1 MHTNQV
7 ASNCAVCGKYL
18 AVGSGVSAG
27 GDDPRTFC
35 HPGCA
40 EAIAPQTAAAIAVVR
55 PNHRW
60 SGSEQLE
67 REDRRASGTRHAV
80 RPRVA
85 GVSGGLAMLVGLAL
99 LLVASGEDDDGPSS
113 RPVGGSAPEVSAL
126 GVTETTPEQDASSA
140 AKSPIGADPADGPA
154 ARARPR
160 GSVTSRN
167 PKAAP
172 PLVPAPDD
180 QAPPSSGGSG
190 SPTAPSGTVSSSPP
204 SSGPPH
210 DGSADDV
217 TPSQRPVDHERSAD
231 DHHRAV
237 DDDRATDHHTDH
249 RAHDDTDHDRSDD
262 GAVVAIHDRSGAI
275 DRAVDLHVGCAAHLR
290 VAEHARRLARATVAS
305 VRTAVNARRPRRR
318 PPPGAVLSRPVAKRD
333 AGRQGPEELART
345 PGVGNACAVRIVR
358 HRCPQ
363 QGFRGQGRTV
373 LTGQ

>member
-204 SSGPPH
+204 SSGPPTT
-210 DGSADDV
+210 DPPTTSPPPSDPSTTSEAPTTTTEPSTTTEPPTT
-217 TPSQRPVDHERSAD
+217 TPTTAPTTTPTT
-231 DHHRAV
+231 
-237 DDDRATDHHTDH
+237 TDPTTAPSSPSTTDP
-249 RAHDDTDHDRSDD
+249 APSTEPSTST
-262 GAVVAIHDRSGAI
+262 SGAPRTSESPSTPGGSPEQPSPPSAPLSTL
-275 DRAVDLHVGCAAHLR
+275 DDLVGGLLR
-290 VAEHARRLARATVAS
+290 VL
-305 VRTAVNARRPRRR
+305 
-318 PPPGAVLSRPVAKRD
+318 
-333 AGRQGPEELART
+333 
-345 PGVGNACAVRIVR
+345 
-358 HRCPQ
+358 
-363 QGFRGQGRTV
+363 F
-373 LTGQ
+373 